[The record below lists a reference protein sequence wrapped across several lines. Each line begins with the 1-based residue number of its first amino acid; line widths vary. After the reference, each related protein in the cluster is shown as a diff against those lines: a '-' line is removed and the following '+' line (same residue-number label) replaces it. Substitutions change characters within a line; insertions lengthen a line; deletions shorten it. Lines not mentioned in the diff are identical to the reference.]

1 MSELVQWP
9 RCRLGASTIISAD
22 NWNISTLCTG
32 NSSGSKTFQPVTK
45 VRQTRICTQIATLPH
60 DALPFPVLRPSRYFP
75 LSVLQN
81 RMKMTVEPPKGLKSN
96 LLRAYL
102 SFEVGLQGVGV
113 GISQCR
119 FVGTRMTREVAVIGS
134 NMGSGRLFY
143 LPGFFIY
150 FF

>member
-1 MSELVQWP
+1 MWELVHWP
-9 RCRLGASTIISAD
+9 RSRLGASTIISAD
-22 NWNISTLCTG
+22 NWKISTLCTS
-32 NSSGSKTFQPVTK
+32 NSSGSKTLEPVTK
-45 VRQTRICTQIATLPH
+45 VRHTRIGTQIATLPH
-60 DALPFPVLRPSRYFP
+60 GALAFPVLRPSLYFP

-102 SFEVGLQGVGV
+102 SCEVSLQGVGV

-119 FVGTRMTREVAVIGS
+119 FVGTRMTRAVAVIGS

-143 LPGFFIY
+143 LLGFL
-150 FF
+150 